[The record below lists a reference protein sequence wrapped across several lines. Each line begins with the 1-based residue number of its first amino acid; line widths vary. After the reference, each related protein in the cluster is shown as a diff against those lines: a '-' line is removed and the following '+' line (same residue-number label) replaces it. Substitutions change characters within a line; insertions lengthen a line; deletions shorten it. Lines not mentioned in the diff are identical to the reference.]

1 MTRVAT
7 SEAPTDLYVSRFMR
21 FRRERDGREPV
32 WLKTLREDGISRF
45 KEQGFPTSRDEEWRT
60 TSLAGLSSTAFI
72 PAECPVA
79 AAAVTGRLGPYIFGS
94 PDAVVAVFANGRF
107 APELSSLDRMP
118 AGVTVASLRE
128 VLESRPE
135 LVEPILGGNSLPQGH
150 VFEALNTAFMEDG
163 AVIHLPE
170 GLAVEPPIHL
180 VFYTVADSTPSVAY
194 PRTVILA
201 GKGSQATLVESY
213 TGEGTYFTNAVT
225 DMVLEDGAVI
235 SHAKIEQESHR
246 AYHLGRTRVRQ
257 ERDSKLTTTTIS
269 LGGGLV
275 RNDPTVLLNAEG
287 AECTLD
293 GLYMADGSRH
303 VDNHTVVDHA
313 RPQTVSRQLYKGIL
327 DESSRGVF
335 HGRVLVRP
343 DAQKISARQI
353 NNTLLLSEE
362 ALANS
367 TPQLEIHADDVQ
379 CRHASTVGQL
389 DETMLFYLRSRGIGE
404 ERARNVLTYA
414 FANEILHRLE
424 LPALR
429 ERLERTLFPEALS

>member
-1 MTRVAT
+1 VNRVAT
-7 SEAPTDLYVSRFMR
+7 PDSPTDLYLSRFSS
-21 FRRERDGREPV
+21 FRRERNGREPV

-45 KEQGFPTSRDEEWRT
+45 KEEGFPTSRDEAWRT

-107 APELSSLDRMP
+107 APELSSLDRIP
-118 AGVTVASLRE
+118 EGVTVASLRE

-135 LVEPILGGNSLPQGH
+135 LVEPMLGGNSLPQGH

-194 PRTVILA
+194 PRTVVLA
-201 GKGSQATLVESY
+201 GKGSRATLVESY
-213 TGEGTYFTNAVT
+213 TGEGAYFTNAVT
-225 DMVLEDGAVI
+225 DMILEDGAVV

-246 AYHLGRTRVRQ
+246 AYHL
-257 ERDSKLTTTTIS
+257 
-269 LGGGLV
+269 V
-275 RNDPTVLLNAEG
+275 RNDPTILLNAEG

-343 DAQKISARQI
+343 DAQKISARQT

-389 DETMLFYLRSRGIGE
+389 DETMMFYLRSRGIGE